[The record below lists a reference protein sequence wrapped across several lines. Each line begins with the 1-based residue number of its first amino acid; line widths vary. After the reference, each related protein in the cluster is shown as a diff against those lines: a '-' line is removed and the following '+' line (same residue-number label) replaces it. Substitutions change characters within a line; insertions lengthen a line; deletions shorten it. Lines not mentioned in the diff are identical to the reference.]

1 MAPLPILY
9 RAACGH
15 YVPKTT
21 KPSGQ
26 EPTGAPIVLCPTC
39 RQALIAQRVEK
50 KA

>member
-1 MAPLPILY
+1 MAALPILV

-26 EPTGAPIVLCPTC
+26 EPTGVAIVLCPPC
-39 RQALIAQRVEK
+39 RAALQAQRVEK